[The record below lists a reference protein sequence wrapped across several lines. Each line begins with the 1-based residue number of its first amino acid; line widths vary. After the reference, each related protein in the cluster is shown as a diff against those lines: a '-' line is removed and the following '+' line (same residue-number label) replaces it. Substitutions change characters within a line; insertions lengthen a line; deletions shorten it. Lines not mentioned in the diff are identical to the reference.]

1 MKRFLTIFWSLAALL
16 YVSCSTN
23 DGPLSLYDLRCEDLT
38 SPLAIDST
46 QPHLSWKIKA
56 EAAATMQTHYEI
68 MVATSE
74 KALRDDEADLWSSGK
89 VASDESVM
97 VPYAGKPLSS
107 RTLAYW
113 KVRVWDNYGN
123 VSPWSDVQ
131 RFGVGILTAEE
142 WQGEYI
148 GLKDCTVPQV
158 RRKFDVKDKSA
169 TYLLHVNSLGYHEV
183 YLNGEK
189 VTDAVLAPA
198 VSEMAKRSL
207 AVTYDL
213 APLLKRG
220 ENDLMLWLGRGWYR
234 EDLYA
239 DIVVNNGP
247 LVKVELNAVKDGKAE
262 VVLVSDAS
270 WKARQSEYGEVGDG
284 TWRPHRFG
292 GEYIDGR
299 KVLPNLKSKTLDGVE
314 WCDAWVTDVPKQK
327 VTPQMCEMNV
337 LREVITPKEIR
348 QVSDSVWMV
357 DMGKCM
363 NGWVEIDFPAMPAGK
378 TVQMEYSDRLN
389 TDGTFKPQDDVSRRM
404 EYADSYIA
412 AGKGAEIFR
421 NKFNHHA
428 FQYILIY
435 NLPAAPEKLTG
446 YLVSHNFKKS
456 ATFDSSDKDLKDV
469 FSLIEY
475 TFNAISWGGYIVDCP
490 HYERMGYGGD
500 GNASC
505 RSFQT
510 LYQGAPLYQ
519 NWMYMWEDCMR
530 EGGSLPHAVPNPYK
544 TGGGPYWCSF
554 VIQAPWQT
562 YLNYGDSRLLERYY
576 PLMQQWLAYVDAY
589 SVDGLLRPWPNEW
602 YRHWYLGDWIAPD
615 GVDYKNVTSVDL
627 VNNCVVSQSLY
638 LMSKIAAVLGKTE
651 DAAKYQAQHEEI
663 NKLIHKEF
671 FDEKSAT
678 YATGSQIDMSYPLTV
693 GVAEGDVAARV
704 KQAMYDETASRKGHI
719 GVGLVGVTILTDW
732 ATDNCET
739 EFMYSMLKKREYP
752 GYLYMIDNG
761 ATTTWEYWNAGRS
774 RIHNCFNGIGSWFIQ
789 AAGGILPDEKAAG
802 FKHVVL
808 RPQLPSGVEWV
819 KSSKET
825 PYGLVRS
832 EWSVDGNK
840 MTFDVEIPAN
850 STATFFSPVNAT
862 ECELNGA
869 KVALT
874 DNTIN
879 LASGIHKIV
888 ITK

>member
-1 MKRFLTIFWSLAALL
+1 MKRILSVLWSLTALL
-16 YVSCSTN
+16 CVSCSTN

-56 EAAATMQTHYEI
+56 DAAATVQTHYEI

-74 KALRDDEADLWSSGK
+74 KALHNDEADLWSSGK
-89 VASDESVM
+89 VASDKSVM

-123 VSPWSDVQ
+123 VSAWSDVQ
-131 RFGVGILTAEE
+131 RFGIGILTAEE

-213 APLLKRG
+213 TPLLKRG

-247 LVKVELNAVKDGKAE
+247 LVKVELDAVKNGKAE
-262 VVLVSDAS
+262 VVLVSDVS
-270 WKARQSEYGEVGDG
+270 WNARQSEYGEVGDG

-299 KVLPNLKSKTLDGVE
+299 KVLPNLKSKTLDAVE
-314 WCDAWVTDVPKQK
+314 WSDAWVTEVPKQE

-337 LREVITPKEIR
+337 LREVITPKEIL

-389 TDGTFKPQDDVSRRM
+389 ADGTFNPQDDKSRRM

-412 AGKGAEIFR
+412 AGNGTEIFR

-446 YLVSHNFKKS
+446 YLVSHDFKKS
-456 ATFDSSDKDLKDV
+456 ATFDSSDKDLKDI

-510 LYQGAPLYQ
+510 LYQGSPLYQ

-562 YLNYGDSRLLERYY
+562 YLNYGDTRLLERYY
-576 PLMQQWLAYVDAY
+576 PLMQQWLAYVDAH

-615 GVDYKNVTSVDL
+615 GVDYKNTTSVDL
-627 VNNCVVSQSLY
+627 VNNCVVSQSFD
-638 LMSKIAAVLGKTE
+638 LMSKIATVLGKTE
-651 DAAKYQAQHEEI
+651 DAAKYKTQHDEI

-671 FDEKSAT
+671 FDDKTAT

-693 GVAEGDVAARV
+693 GVAEGDVAERV
-704 KQAMYDETASRKGHI
+704 KQAMFAETASRKGHM

-774 RIHNCFNGIGSWFIQ
+774 RIHNCFNGIGSWFVQ
-789 AAGGILPDEKAAG
+789 AAGGILPDENAAG
-802 FKHVVL
+802 FKNVKL

-819 KSSKET
+819 KSSKVT

-832 EWSVDGNK
+832 EWSVEGDK
-840 MTFDVEIPAN
+840 LTFDVEIPAN
-850 STATFFSPVNAT
+850 STATFYSPVNAS
-862 ECELNGA
+862 ECELNGE

-874 DNTIN
+874 NNTIN
-879 LASGIHKIV
+879 IGSGVYKIV
-888 ITK
+888 IIK

>member
-1 MKRFLTIFWSLAALL
+1 MKRIYSVFWSLAALL
-16 YVSCSTN
+16 CLSCSTN

-56 EAAATMQTHYEI
+56 DAAATLQTHYEI

-74 KALRDDEADLWSSGK
+74 KALLRDEADLWSSGK

-123 VSPWSDVQ
+123 VSAWSDVQ

-189 VTDAVLAPA
+189 VSDAVLAPA

-213 APLLKRG
+213 TPFLKRG

-234 EDLYA
+234 EDLYS
-239 DIVVNNGP
+239 DIVVHNGP
-247 LVKVELNAVKDGKAE
+247 LVKVELDAVKDGKSE

-270 WKARQSEYGEVGDG
+270 WKARQSEYSEVGDG

-292 GEYIDGR
+292 GECIDGR

-314 WCDAWVTDVPKQK
+314 WSDVWVTEVPKQK
-327 VTPQMCEMNV
+327 VTPQMCEMNII
-337 LREVITPKEIR
+337 REVITPKEIR

-378 TVQMEYSDRLN
+378 SVLMEYSDRLN
-389 TDGTFKPQDDVSRRM
+389 NDGTFKPQDEPRRM

-412 AGKGAEIFR
+412 AGEGAEIFR

-428 FQYILIY
+428 FQYVLIY

-456 ATFDSSDKDLKDV
+456 AEFDSSDKDLKDI

-519 NWMYMWEDCMR
+519 NWMQMWDDCMR
-530 EGGSLPHAVPNPYK
+530 EGGSLPHSVPNPYM

-554 VIQAPWQT
+554 VIMASWQT

-576 PLMQQWLAYVDAY
+576 PMMQEWLGYVDKY
-589 SVDGLLRPWPNEW
+589 SVDGLLRPWPSEW
-602 YRHWYLGDWIAPD
+602 YRHWYLGDWLAPD
-615 GVDYKNVTSVDL
+615 GVDYKNTTSVDL
-627 VNNCVVSQSLY
+627 VNNCVVSQSFD
-638 LMSKIAAVLGKTE
+638 LMSKIATVLGKAD
-651 DAAKYQAQHEEI
+651 DAAKYKTQHDEI

-671 FDEKSAT
+671 FNEKTAT
-678 YATGSQIDMSYPLTV
+678 YASGSQIDMSYPLTV
-693 GVAEGDVAARV
+693 GVAEGDVAEQV
-704 KQAMYDETASRKGHI
+704 KQAMFAETASRKGHI
-719 GVGLVGVTILTDW
+719 GVGLVGVAILTDW
-732 ATDNCET
+732 ATDNSET

-789 AAGGILPDEKAAG
+789 AAGGILPDADAPG

-832 EWSVDGNK
+832 EWKVEGDK
-840 MTFDVEIPAN
+840 MTFEVEIPAN
-850 STATFFSPVNAT
+850 STATFFSPVNAA

-869 KVALT
+869 KEAFT
-874 DNTIN
+874 GNTIA
-879 LASGIHKIV
+879 LGSGIHKIV